1 MVADPITKY
10 HRDQTARTERLLSMA
25 SATGIPA
32 TVRGQSEEEPLLGGR
47 GDASQPEGDRLVGNL
62 WIGMCHLMIVEG
74 RGRGLIC
81 VVVCRYS
88 TDCASRN
95 LDSRGNCLGR
105 DF

>member
-62 WIGMCHLMIVEG
+62 WIGRSIYLEG
-74 RGRGLIC
+74 CWGRIW
-81 VVVCRYS
+81 
-88 TDCASRN
+88 AN
-95 LDSRGNCLGR
+95 LWWWL
-105 DF
+105 